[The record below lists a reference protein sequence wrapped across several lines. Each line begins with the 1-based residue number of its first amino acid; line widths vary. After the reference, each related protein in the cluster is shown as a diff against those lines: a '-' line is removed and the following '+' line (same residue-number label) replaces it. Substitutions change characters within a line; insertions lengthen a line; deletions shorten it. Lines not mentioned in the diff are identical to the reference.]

1 MIQLPTTLP
10 RWLAPLLFSL
20 ALIAALWR
28 APSPTPPEFAL
39 PAAAVPSNLPASFH
53 IEQLPRAAESA
64 HAATLT
70 QLPDGR
76 IAAAWFAGSREGA
89 ADVAIWFSTRDK
101 RGWSK
106 PAAIASRESTA
117 GGTFAHV
124 RKVGNPVLFS
134 EGNWLHLW
142 YVSVGIG
149 GWAGSSI
156 NHSVSTDGGKSWF
169 KPTKLQTSPF
179 GNISTLVRTAPIPLA
194 DGGLG
199 LPVYHEFISKYGEWL
214 RLSPTGQ
221 IIDKVRMPHDRRTLQ
236 PAVVVFDQNRALAVM
251 RDAGPW
257 PGQIQVSSTADGGQT
272 WQTGAAL
279 PVRNPNSSVALL
291 RLKSGRLLLAGNP
304 PDSREAL
311 LLWLS
316 ADEGKTW
323 QASKTIET
331 APDGG
336 AEFSYPA
343 LTLGRDGM
351 IHLAYTW
358 RRQGIQY
365 TKFSEAWLDGAQP

>member
-1 MIQLPTTLP
+1 MIQGLDSAP

-20 ALIAALWR
+20 ALGAAYWR
-28 APSPTPPEFAL
+28 APSPAPAEFEI
-39 PAAAVPSNLPASFH
+39 PAAAAASTLPASFH
-53 IEQLPRAAESA
+53 REQIPRAAESA

-89 ADVAIWFSTRDK
+89 ADVAIWFSTRNKD
-101 RGWSK
+101 GWTK
-106 PAAIASRESTA
+106 PLAIANRESTA

-124 RKVGNPVLFS
+124 RKVGNPTLYS

-156 NHSVSTDGGKSWF
+156 NHSVSTDGGQSWF
-169 KPTKLQTSPF
+169 KPSKLQTSPF
-179 GNISTLVRTAPIPLA
+179 ANISTLVRSPPIPLA

-199 LPVYHEFISKYGEWL
+199 LPVYHEFIAKYGEWL
-214 RLSPTGQ
+214 RLSPSGQ
-221 IIDKVRMPHDRRTLQ
+221 IIDKQRMPHDIRTLQ
-236 PAVVVFDQNRALAVM
+236 PAIAVLDAQHALALL
-251 RDAGPW
+251 RDAGPG
-257 PGQIQVSSTADGGQT
+257 PGRVQVSSTADGGQS
-272 WQTGAAL
+272 WQAGAAL
-279 PVRNPNSSVALL
+279 NVPNPNSSVALL

-304 PDSREAL
+304 PDGREAL

-316 ADEGKTW
+316 ADNGKTW
-323 QASKTIET
+323 QASKTVET
-331 APDGG
+331 AADGG

-343 LTLGRDGM
+343 LVLGRDGM

-365 TKFSEAWLDGAQP
+365 TKFSEAWLDGGQP

>member
-117 GGTFAHV
+117 GGTFATTG
-124 RKVGNPVLFS
+124 KPGGSNPA
-134 EGNWLHLW
+134 
-142 YVSVGIG
+142 I
-149 GWAGSSI
+149 
-156 NHSVSTDGGKSWF
+156 
-169 KPTKLQTSPF
+169 
-179 GNISTLVRTAPIPLA
+179 R
-194 DGGLG
+194 
-199 LPVYHEFISKYGEWL
+199 
-214 RLSPTGQ
+214 
-221 IIDKVRMPHDRRTLQ
+221 
-236 PAVVVFDQNRALAVM
+236 
-251 RDAGPW
+251 
-257 PGQIQVSSTADGGQT
+257 
-272 WQTGAAL
+272 
-279 PVRNPNSSVALL
+279 
-291 RLKSGRLLLAGNP
+291 
-304 PDSREAL
+304 
-311 LLWLS
+311 
-316 ADEGKTW
+316 
-323 QASKTIET
+323 
-331 APDGG
+331 
-336 AEFSYPA
+336 
-343 LTLGRDGM
+343 
-351 IHLAYTW
+351 
-358 RRQGIQY
+358 
-365 TKFSEAWLDGAQP
+365 

>member
-1 MIQLPTTLP
+1 MMQFPTTLP
-10 RWLAPLLFSL
+10 RWLAPLIFTL
-20 ALIAALWR
+20 ALGAAYWR
-28 APSPTPPEFAL
+28 APSPPLPEFSL
-39 PAAAVPSNLPASFH
+39 PTPATPSTLAASFH
-53 IEQLPRAAESA
+53 REQLPRAAESA
-64 HAATLT
+64 HAPTLT
-70 QLPDGR
+70 QLPDGK

-89 ADVAIWFSTRDK
+89 ADVAIWYSTRNK
-101 RGWSK
+101 AGWSK
-106 PAAIASRESTA
+106 PVAIANRESTA

-124 RKVGNPVLFS
+124 RKVGNPTLYA

-169 KPTKLQTSPF
+169 KPSKLQTSPF
-179 GNISTLVRTAPIPLA
+179 ANISTLVRTPPIPLA

-199 LPVYHEFISKYGEWL
+199 LPVYHEFIAKYGEWL
-214 RLSPTGQ
+214 RLSPSGQ
-221 IIDKVRMPHDRRTLQ
+221 IIDKVRMTHDVRTLQ
-236 PAVVVFDQNRALAVM
+236 PAVVALDQSRALALL

-257 PGQIQVSSTADGGQT
+257 PGRVQVTSTADGGQS
-272 WQTGAAL
+272 WQAGAAL
-279 PVRNPNSSVALL
+279 PIPNPNSSVALL

-304 PDSREAL
+304 PDGRDAL
-311 LLWLS
+311 LLWMS

-365 TKFSEAWLDGAQP
+365 TRFSEAWLDGAQP